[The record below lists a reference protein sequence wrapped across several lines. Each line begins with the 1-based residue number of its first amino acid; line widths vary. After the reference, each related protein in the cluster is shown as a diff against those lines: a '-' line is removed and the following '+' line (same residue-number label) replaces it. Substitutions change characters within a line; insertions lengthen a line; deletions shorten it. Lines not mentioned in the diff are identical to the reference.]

1 MGSLKARFAILFA
14 GSAVLVL
21 LAAAAVLAS
30 IGVAERTVD
39 RTLAAQG
46 RLELLAELS
55 GRLTQFGLA
64 AVETVGNPD
73 GQPEAMAIARVNV
86 DKALV
91 AVDEAMARSFRR
103 APIRA
108 TGCNTPCARGRCRNC
123 AGHGRCSTGRCR

>member
-1 MGSLKARFAILFA
+1 MRSLKARFAILFA

-55 GRLTQFGLA
+55 GRLTQFG
-64 AVETVGNPD
+64 
-73 GQPEAMAIARVNV
+73 
-86 DKALV
+86 
-91 AVDEAMARSFRR
+91 
-103 APIRA
+103 
-108 TGCNTPCARGRCRNC
+108 
-123 AGHGRCSTGRCR
+123 